1 MFHVF
6 VRSLSWR
13 AFLVS
18 EASIYT
24 QNFDVGM
31 GGKKWIPGA
40 HIFDSNLQ
48 MLFVRYCGTRGERA
62 GADPAPNTP
71 LQPHQGTLYLVWNC
85 VGSICRR
92 CLMDVGKML
101 NEFRGGF
108 FFVFTYYFPVFSTS
122 HFSYIC
128 YFHVVFFHLFFGRGA
143 AECAQA
149 SKSAAPPCGGTR
161 RVSC

>member
-24 QNFDVGM
+24 QKFDVGM

-71 LQPHQGTLYLVWNC
+71 LQPHQGTFYLVWNC

-108 FFVFTYYFPVFSTS
+108 FFVFTYYFPVFLLLIFLT
-122 HFSYIC
+122 FVI
-128 YFHVVFFHLFFGRGA
+128 FIFVFPFVLWAGGGGMR
-143 AECAQA
+143 A
-149 SKSAAPPCGGTR
+149 SE
-161 RVSC
+161 